1 MSYTTFLVSKY
12 HHSLG
17 KRLFDIVF
25 SASILLAISPLFLL
39 LMMLIFLI
47 SGKPIF
53 FIQER
58 IGKDGKKFK
67 IIKFRTMVRNAQ
79 QQRSK
84 FMKLNQADGPVFKI
98 FEDPRFTNIGKFL
111 SKLGLDELPQFINV
125 IKGDMSIVGP
135 RPLPT
140 YEARKLSNRQKLRE
154 LIKPGITSPWVV
166 EGLHALS
173 FNQWM
178 DLDIKYIKKAT
189 LLDDIKIIADTAFM
203 LLK

>member
-25 SASILLAISPLFLL
+25 SASILLAISPLFIL

-47 SGKPIF
+47 SGRPIF

-67 IIKFRTMVRNAQ
+67 IIKFRTMVRSAQ
-79 QQRSK
+79 QQRNK

-140 YEARKLSNRQKLRE
+140 YEARKLSNRQKRRE

-189 LLDDIKIIADTAFM
+189 LLDDIKIIANTAFM
-203 LLK
+203 LFK